1 MSCINNDNLM
11 LGDYVV
17 YNDQIYTVFKNTR
30 PNEVGLVNKMCG
42 EVQVYLYSD
51 YNKHYNIYPVK
62 LTKELLE
69 QNGFTLVENCTSK
82 WSFVDKYGNTIIVS
96 GSCDGSLRQSITI
109 YTNSSSVANGYSRV
123 VSDFPINGLHDV
135 QHLLKQLHIKKSW
148 VL

>member
-1 MSCINNDNLM
+1 M
-11 LGDYVV
+11 LGDYVI
-17 YNDQIYTVFKNTR
+17 YEDQLYSVFKNEK

-42 EVQVYLYSD
+42 EVHVYLFNTCHPED
-51 YNKHYNIYPVK
+51 TIYPVK

-82 WSFVDKYGNTIIVS
+82 WSFVDEYGNTIIIS

-135 QHLLKQLHIKKSW
+135 QHLLKELHIKKSW

>member
-1 MSCINNDNLM
+1 MIYVENLM

-17 YNDQIYTVFKNTR
+17 YNDQIYTVFKNEK
-30 PNEVGLVNKMCG
+30 PNEVGLVNKTCG
-42 EVQVYLYSD
+42 EVHVYLYSD
-51 YNKHYNIYPVK
+51 YNPQYNIYPVK

-82 WSFVDKYGNTIIVS
+82 WSFVDKYGNTIIIS
-96 GSCDGSLRQSITI
+96 GSCDGSLHQSITI
-109 YTNSSSVANGYSRV
+109 YTNSSSVANGYSKV

>member
-1 MSCINNDNLM
+1 M

-17 YNDQIYTVFKNTR
+17 YNDQIYTVFKNEK

-42 EVQVYLYSD
+42 EVHVYLFNTCHPED
-51 YNKHYNIYPVK
+51 TIYPVK
-62 LTKELLE
+62 LTKESLE

-82 WSFVDKYGNTIIVS
+82 WSYTDEHGNTIIIS

-135 QHLLKQLHIKKSW
+135 QHLLKQLHIKKEW
-148 VL
+148 KL